1 MKKCSV
7 GSTRKRSAGSKRLA
21 ASATA
26 AEQTSSALTS
36 SALSR
41 LGFTR
46 GTRKHDAEDERR
58 HAEKTGA
65 NEKESV
71 RVEQRAAGRQALDP
85 HAREPLRELANVGVR
100 RAQQGVLRRSI
111 AETRQARHVRDQRDA
126 GEADAEV
133 VGGDHRAE
141 HAQVWP
147 GVR

>member
-21 ASATA
+21 APATP

-58 HAEKTGA
+58 HAQETGA
-65 NEKESV
+65 NEKKSV
-71 RVEQRAAGRQALDP
+71 RFDQRPADCQSLDP
-85 HAREPLRELANVGVR
+85 HARESLGELADVGVR
-100 RAQQGVLRRSI
+100 GAQQRVLRRSI
-111 AETRQARHVRDQRDA
+111 AETRQARHVR
-126 GEADAEV
+126 
-133 VGGDHRAE
+133 
-141 HAQVWP
+141 
-147 GVR
+147 